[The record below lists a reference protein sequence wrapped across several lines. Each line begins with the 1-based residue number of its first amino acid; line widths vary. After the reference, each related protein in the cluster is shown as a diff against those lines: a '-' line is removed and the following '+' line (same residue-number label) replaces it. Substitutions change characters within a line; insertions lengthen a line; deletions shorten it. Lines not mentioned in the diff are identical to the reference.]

1 MGEPEGAATAECAL
15 TAARA
20 AGDEAAAAAAELHLM
35 AALLRGQYGPARVD
49 EAAGTI
55 TLQVGAGTRGVGGD
69 GGAERRERKQGEGA
83 GHRQNGK
90 FANALELLLVQCRAP
105 CLPRLCSE

>member
-20 AGDEAAAAAAELHLM
+20 AGDDAAAAAAELHLM

-55 TLQVGAGTRGVGGD
+55 TLQVGRRGRGVGVA
-69 GGAERRERKQGEGA
+69 AERQSGNRKQSPA
-83 GHRQNGK
+83 
-90 FANALELLLVQCRAP
+90 
-105 CLPRLCSE
+105 